1 MAKQTIAE
9 VMIPN
14 PITCMVDAE
23 FQEAARLMRDRDIG
37 DVVVVDDQRVRGIVT
52 DRDLVVR
59 GLASGFA
66 PSTHLG
72 DVLTEGVIT
81 VDAGETIGRAAE
93 IMRERAVRRLPVLDG
108 DVLVGVVS
116 LGDLA
121 IAGDPKSV
129 LADIS
134 AAPGN
139 T

>member
-1 MAKQTIAE
+1 MAKQTLAE

-14 PITCMVDAE
+14 PITCTVDAE
-23 FQEAARLMRDRDIG
+23 VQEAAQLMRDRDIG
-37 DVVVVDDQRVRGIVT
+37 DVVVVDGQRVRGIVT

-59 GLASGFA
+59 GLAAGFA
-66 PSTHLG
+66 PSTQLS

-81 VDAGETIGRAAE
+81 VDVGETTARAAE
-93 IMRERAVRRLPVLDG
+93 LMRDRSVRRLPVVDG

-121 IAGDPKSV
+121 IADDPKSV